1 MEFVFETHYT
11 AKAMAVMA
19 RALRKTLRKKHSR
32 RSHILGWIVAAVG
45 ALLTAANFAADLR
58 TVVTAAAVLAI
69 VTALLFEDRIN
80 GGSARKHMLPG
91 TERCTTVFSPDG
103 FTSTT
108 EIGSTQWQYD
118 KIEAIAETADYF
130 VFLFDMNHGQVYAKF
145 SLTGGTVDQFR
156 DFIETRTGM
165 PVEFV
170 K

>member
-19 RALRKTLRKKHSR
+19 RALRKTLRKRHSR
-32 RSHILGWIVAAVG
+32 RSHILGWIVAAAG

-69 VTALLFEDRIN
+69 MTALLFEDRIN

-118 KIEAIAETADYF
+118 KIEAIAETADFF
-130 VFLFDMNHGQVYAKF
+130 VFMF
-145 SLTGGTVDQFR
+145 STKHAQLYDKRQLQGGSPEDFR
-156 DFIETRTGM
+156 RFIEAAAGK
-165 PVEFV
+165 PVQPIA
-170 K
+170 